1 MSFPRYA
8 QYKDSGVEW
17 LGEVPAHWNTL
28 RLKTLLY
35 ETDERA
41 GTTDAELLGLSKSLG
56 VVRRSE
62 LDQGAAESNDYSKY
76 KLVHPGQLVMN
87 KMQAWNGV
95 FGLSANFGMVSP
107 DYATFHFFEPELGSY
122 LSSLFR
128 TDVVAGVCFT
138 RCRGMGTAFL
148 RINTG
153 DFLDIKVPLPPP
165 EEVQAIAA
173 FLDRE
178 TAKIDELVAEQ
189 RNLIELLKEKRQAL
203 ISHAVTKGLNPDAPM
218 KDSGV
223 EWLGEVPAH
232 WNTTRLK
239 FSTTHIIDCPHE
251 TPSYSPDGEY
261 LVVRTADV
269 FAGTLNLHN
278 AYRLDQA
285 EYENRTRRGKL
296 LPEDVVYGR
305 EGERWGYAAIVPDEV
320 PLCLGQRMMQ
330 FRVRKNICPR
340 FIMWQLNADSIYRQ
354 GQVDTVGATAPHV
367 NISTIANY
375 ILTEPPP
382 CEQYEIAIN
391 LDVATAQV
399 DDLMAEAETTITL
412 LQERRTA
419 LISAAVTGKIDV
431 RERMSVQSAAEME
444 VA

>member
-1 MSFPRYA
+1 
-8 QYKDSGVEW
+8 
-17 LGEVPAHWNTL
+17 
-28 RLKTLLY
+28 
-35 ETDERA
+35 
-41 GTTDAELLGLSKSLG
+41 
-56 VVRRSE
+56 
-62 LDQGAAESNDYSKY
+62 
-76 KLVHPGQLVMN
+76 
-87 KMQAWNGV
+87 
-95 FGLSANFGMVSP
+95 
-107 DYATFHFFEPELGSY
+107 
-122 LSSLFR
+122 
-128 TDVVAGVCFT
+128 
-138 RCRGMGTAFL
+138 
-148 RINTG
+148 
-153 DFLDIKVPLPPP
+153 
-165 EEVQAIAA
+165 
-173 FLDRE
+173 
-178 TAKIDELVAEQ
+178 
-189 RNLIELLKEKRQAL
+189 
-203 ISHAVTKGLNPDAPM
+203 M